1 MMTGHPY
8 RRGLNQGR
16 KIVHRKI
23 VGHYCVEA
31 RCTRT
36 PEGAFKSAYIVEP
49 VNSRGPSDFVMISL
63 LDIFREERSAID
75 AAMQRGEAHAGWL
88 NAARTHAVSP

>member
-1 MMTGHPY
+1 MLLSGLFASS
-8 RRGLNQGR
+8 RG

-36 PEGAFKSAYIVEP
+36 VEGKFKSAYIVEP
-49 VNSRGPSDFVMISL
+49 VPYAGAKDFVMISL
-63 LDIFREERSAID
+63 LDAYGDERSAID
-75 AAMQRGEAHAGWL
+75 AAMLRGEAHANWL
-88 NAARTHAVSP
+88 NAARMQTVPQ